1 MLDELVTELDDVLG
15 SLLNIVQGNSQSD
28 DLKLLFLDA
37 SIVED
42 TLFVELEELLLK
54 FKLDLHYLVL
64 DTLKADLPLLALLCT
79 RVFKTLLKLLESLL
93 LVLIHLLF
101 RLVHPLLADEL
112 LIKLVL
118 FLLEDKLIAT
128 EHCLET
134 TLSDVV
140 ALEQGLFL
148 ETLTFSFGSLGSLL
162 GVVESLDSDFL
173 LLINFEDVSRVL

>member
-1 MLDELVTELDDVLG
+1 MQ
-15 SLLNIVQGNSQSD
+15 SNRKSD

-42 TLFVELEELLLK
+42 TLFVELEEILLK
-54 FKLDLHYLVL
+54 FKLDLHDLVL
-64 DTLKADLPLLALLCT
+64 DTLKADLPLLALLGT
-79 RVFKTLLKLLESLL
+79 GVFKTLLKLLESLL

-101 RLVHPLLADEL
+101 RLVHPLFADEL

-118 FLLEDKLIAT
+118 FLLEDKFIAT
-128 EHCLET
+128 EHRLET

-140 ALEQGLFL
+140 TLEQGLFL

-173 LLINFEDVSRVL
+173 LLINFKDVSRVL